1 LKQKYPDLYKQAKAY
16 EKPNKIN
23 GNIFYWNDDESL
35 EELEQPER
43 TAEIIANWEKA
54 QERLKAKRKN
64 RPLVSVLAGYE
75 YEDEQD
81 QGCLM
86 CFL

>member
-1 LKQKYPDLYKQAKAY
+1 MKDLTKST
-16 EKPNKIN
+16 ETF
-23 GNIFYWNDDESL
+23 FYWNNDESL

-43 TAEIIANWEKA
+43 TAEIIANWEKNQA
-54 QERLKAKRKN
+54 RLKTKRKN

-75 YEDEQD
+75 SENEDD

>member
-1 LKQKYPDLYKQAKAY
+1 MKEKYPEYYEQAKAY

-43 TAEIIANWEKA
+43 TAEIIANWEKN

-64 RPLVSVLAGYE
+64 RPLVSYWLGMSR
-75 YEDEQD
+75 EDEED